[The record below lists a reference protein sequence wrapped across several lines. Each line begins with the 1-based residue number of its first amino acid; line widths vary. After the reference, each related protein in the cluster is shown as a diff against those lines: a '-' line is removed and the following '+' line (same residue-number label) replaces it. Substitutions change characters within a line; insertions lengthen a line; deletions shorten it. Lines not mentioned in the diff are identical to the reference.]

1 MPRLCLWLVRR
12 GSVQQGRY
20 AFAHRARGDAEK
32 SRSLGVDGAE
42 DFADVPRKISVFRPV
57 ARGTPDLPENHGAMR
72 AVAESLSSPKRYRNT
87 AALQEDAVRTALR
100 AFGLAPDD
108 KAASVDL
115 AEGRETALA
124 RVSIM
129 EDSAVEHDARYVP
142 GYDLIESHLTGR
154 AVFTKNGQ
162 RLEIFT
168 ANRRELEHVFGVDLI
183 YLNAT
188 HQNIVMLQYKMLEP
202 TKKGDDTDWIYRP
215 DATLD
220 GEIKR
225 MRKFADPSTGSV

>member
-1 MPRLCLWLVRR
+1 
-12 GSVQQGRY
+12 
-20 AFAHRARGDAEK
+20 
-32 SRSLGVDGAE
+32 
-42 DFADVPRKISVFRPV
+42 
-57 ARGTPDLPENHGAMR
+57 MR

-225 MRKFADPSTGSV
+225 MRKFAATHLPGPCEYRLNPAVFCLKFVKRNGMIRGGGVICRDRPARPPGQRRNLYA